1 MSDYT
6 QLAKALR
13 EQSGPKCT
21 EPICSKEC
29 DQYKE
34 CGTRIIQDAA
44 AAIEALQAEV
54 ERLKDCNEELRE
66 KQTFIDHYG
75 TEWMTSAKDVPTS
88 AYQHGYAD
96 RFAEARAKMDGPI
109 ITPCRGCSDYD
120 GYGGCKSKGGCARAK
135 MEVQE

>member
-6 QLAKALR
+6 ELVKALR
-13 EQSGPKCT
+13 EYSGCRKG
-21 EPICSKEC
+21 EIA
-29 DQYKE
+29 
-34 CGTRIIQDAA
+34 RITSDAA

-88 AYQHGYAD
+88 AYQHEYAD
-96 RFAEARAKMDGPI
+96 GFAEARAKMDGPI

-135 MEVQE
+135 MEVQDEGTGSL